1 MVYRVWIEYWVD
13 VDHAPIVFELNPRQ
27 DQVYVGM
34 LTTNQLDVS
43 TVMSRDRNQI
53 VLWPGWSQSDTC
65 TWELYP
71 FEGHTCSVLVTL
83 LRYVNWFSHLLC

>member
-13 VDHAPIVFELNPRQ
+13 VDHAPIVFELNPRH

-43 TVMSRDRNQI
+43 TVMSMGRIQI
-53 VLWPGWSQSDTC
+53 MLFPGWSQSARTRGTC
-65 TWELYP
+65 KWELYP
-71 FEGHTCSVLVTL
+71 FEGHTCFV
-83 LRYVNWFSHLLC
+83 RFS